1 MEQDYNG
8 WTNRETW
15 ATALWINNDQGLYN
29 QAQDLVQEA
38 RECQDNDALNCLS
51 DALEDFIGELL
62 DMEIVLSAEP
72 AQRQEL
78 INMSRDIG
86 SLWRVNWR
94 EIAESFLSE
103 VEVSA

>member
-15 ATALWINNDQGLYN
+15 AVALWINNEEGLYN

-51 DALEDFIGELL
+51 DALENFIYDFFDDEWENFKA
-62 DMEIVLSAEP
+62 M
-72 AQRQEL
+72 R
-78 INMSRDIG
+78 NDIG

>member
-15 ATALWINNDQGLYN
+15 AVALWINNEERLYN

-51 DALEDFIGELL
+51 DALENFIYDFFDDEWENFKA
-62 DMEIVLSAEP
+62 M
-72 AQRQEL
+72 R
-78 INMSRDIG
+78 NDIG